1 MKVINFKTLCNYV
14 TKSVIW
20 NSQPVDAGSKT
31 ERISRWESDD
41 GAVLTISEC
50 PDYELNFVTNK
61 PAQATKEPSPKRGYL
76 TDHEMNYIKGLLSRR
91 QSGSPIRNWPL
102 SITTEMRGGDRYASI
117 TTTYEVSAEEGTWK
131 HQVTALPGADKSTI
145 QYQCESYGKD
155 GLKLHNTLVTRI
167 YKQIIGKQE

>member
-1 MKVINFKTLCNYV
+1 MKVINFKTLCNHI

-20 NSQPVDAGSKT
+20 NSQPVDTGAKA

-50 PDYELNFVTNK
+50 PDYELNFVTYK

-145 QYQCESYGKD
+145 QYQCESYGKE

>member
-20 NSQPVDAGSKT
+20 NSLPVDTGAKA

-50 PDYELNFVTNK
+50 PDYELNFVTYK

-145 QYQCESYGKD
+145 QYQCESYGKE

>member
-20 NSQPVDAGSKT
+20 NSQPVDAGTKA

-50 PDYELNFVTNK
+50 PDYELNFVTYK

-76 TDHEMNYIKGLLSRR
+76 TDHEMNYIKGVLSRR
-91 QSGSPIRNWPL
+91 QSGSPIDNWPL
-102 SITTEMRGGDRYASI
+102 SIATEMRGGDRYASI

-145 QYQCESYGKD
+145 QYQCESYGKE

>member
-20 NSQPVDAGSKT
+20 NLQPVDAGTKA

-50 PDYELNFVTNK
+50 PDYELNFVTYK

-145 QYQCESYGKD
+145 QYQCESYGKE

>member
-1 MKVINFKTLCNYV
+1 MKVINFKTLCNHI

-20 NSQPVDAGSKT
+20 NSQPVDAGTKA

-50 PDYELNFVTNK
+50 PDYELNFVTYK

-91 QSGSPIRNWPL
+91 QSGSPIDNWPL

-145 QYQCESYGKD
+145 QYQCESYGKE

>member
-20 NSQPVDAGSKT
+20 NSQPVDTGAKA

-50 PDYELNFVTNK
+50 PSYELNFVTYK

-145 QYQCESYGKD
+145 QYQCESYGKE

>member
-50 PDYELNFVTNK
+50 PDYELNFVTYK
-61 PAQATKEPSPKRGYL
+61 PAQTAKETLAQARVPDRPRAAVRQWAAGTPPVRI
-76 TDHEMNYIKGLLSRR
+76 TD
-91 QSGSPIRNWPL
+91 
-102 SITTEMRGGDRYASI
+102 
-117 TTTYEVSAEEGTWK
+117 
-131 HQVTALPGADKSTI
+131 
-145 QYQCESYGKD
+145 
-155 GLKLHNTLVTRI
+155 
-167 YKQIIGKQE
+167 

>member
-20 NSQPVDAGSKT
+20 NSLPVDTGAKA

-50 PDYELNFVTNK
+50 PSYELNFVTYK

-145 QYQCESYGKD
+145 QYQCESYGKE

>member
-1 MKVINFKTLCNYV
+1 MKVINFKTLCNHI

-20 NSQPVDAGSKT
+20 NSQPVDAGTKA

-50 PDYELNFVTNK
+50 PDYELNFVTYK
-61 PAQATKEPSPKRGYL
+61 PAQTAKEPSPKRGYL
-76 TDHEMNYIKGLLSRR
+76 TDHEMNYVRGLLSRR
-91 QSGSPIRNWPL
+91 QSGSPIDNWPL

-117 TTTYEVSAEEGTWK
+117 TTTYEVSAQEGTWK

-145 QYQCESYGKD
+145 QYQCESYGKE